1 MIECESI
8 ARKWGSSLGLTIPKE
23 IVEKINLKE
32 NKKVKF
38 MIVEDDGVVK
48 RTFGMLRNW
57 KTPTDKIMK
66 ELRKG
71 SWDE

>member
-32 NKKVKF
+32 NKKVRF
-38 MIVEDDGVVK
+38 MIVEEGTAVK
-48 RTFGMLRNW
+48 RTFGMLKGW
-57 KTPTDKIMK
+57 KTPTEKIMK
-66 ELRKG
+66 EMRKG

>member
-23 IVEKINLKE
+23 IVE
-32 NKKVKF
+32 
-38 MIVEDDGVVK
+38 
-48 RTFGMLRNW
+48 RTFGTLRNW